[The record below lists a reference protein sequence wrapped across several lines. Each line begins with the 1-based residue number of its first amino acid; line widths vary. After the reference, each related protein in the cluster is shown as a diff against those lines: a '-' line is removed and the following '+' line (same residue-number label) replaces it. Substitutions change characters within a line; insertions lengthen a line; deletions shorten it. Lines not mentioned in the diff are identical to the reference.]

1 MLSNAKPNKLP
12 RQATMKILITGAGGQ
27 LGHETRLMLQNKGVD
42 TFGIG
47 RKDVDFSQPDQV
59 AAYIASQRAD
69 WVINCAAYTQVDK
82 AEDDAELAFRVNRD
96 AAKAV
101 AEGVQSYAGR
111 LLHVSTDFIFDGNHS
126 HPYREH
132 ESANPLGVYGQSK
145 WEGEQAVQKIL
156 PDATILRTAWVYGV
170 HGNNFVKTILRL
182 ASEREELGII
192 DEQIGSPSWTFD
204 ISQAM
209 FALIE
214 KECSGIYHFT
224 NEGVASWYDFALA
237 AINEAKSL
245 GFKLK
250 VKHIKPIPASAY
262 PTPAA
267 RPAYSV
273 LSKEKIRG
281 LLDYKIPHWQASLKI
296 MLEELKRTLMI

>member
-1 MLSNAKPNKLP
+1 
-12 RQATMKILITGAGGQ
+12 MKILITGAGGQ
-27 LGHETRLMLQNKGVD
+27 LGHETRLLLQKKGVHVI
-42 TFGIG
+42 GIG
-47 RKDVDFSQPDQV
+47 RKDVDFSQPEQV

-111 LLHVSTDFIFDGNHS
+111 LLHISTDFIFDGNRS
-126 HPYREH
+126 HPYCEQD
-132 ESANPLGVYGQSK
+132 SANPLGVYGQSK
-145 WEGEQAVQKIL
+145 WEGEQAVWKIL

-170 HGNNFVKTILRL
+170 HGNNFIKTILRL
-182 ASEREELGII
+182 ACEREELGII
-192 DEQIGSPSWTFD
+192 DEQVGSPSWTFD

-209 FALIE
+209 YALIE

-224 NEGVASWYDFALA
+224 NEGVASWYDFALT
-237 AINEAKSL
+237 AINEAKLL

-250 VKHIKPIPASAY
+250 IKRIKPIPARAY

-267 RPAYSV
+267 RPSYSV
-273 LSKEKIRG
+273 LSKEKIRAV
-281 LLDYKIPHWQASLKI
+281 LDYDIPHWQTSLGT
-296 MLEELKRTLMI
+296 MLQQLKNTEDQV

>member
-1 MLSNAKPNKLP
+1 
-12 RQATMKILITGAGGQ
+12 MKILITGAGGQ
-27 LGHETRLMLQNKGVD
+27 LGHETQLMLQHKGIN
-42 TFGIG
+42 TIGIG
-47 RKDVDFSQPDQV
+47 RKDVDFSQPERV
-59 AAYIASQRAD
+59 AEYIASQRAD

-82 AEDDAELAFRVNRD
+82 AEEDAELAFRVNRD

-101 AEGVQSYAGR
+101 AEGVQRYAGR
-111 LLHVSTDFIFDGNHS
+111 LLQVSTDFIFDGKQS
-126 HPYREH
+126 HPYRENDD
-132 ESANPLGVYGQSK
+132 AAPLSVYGQSK
-145 WEGEQAVQKIL
+145 WEGEQAVREIL
-156 PDATILRTAWVYGV
+156 PQAIILRTAWVYGV

-209 FALIE
+209 YALIE
-214 KECSGIYHFT
+214 KERTGIYHFT

-237 AINEAKSL
+237 IVEEAQSL
-245 GFKLK
+245 GFDLKLRR
-250 VKHIKPIPASAY
+250 IKPIPAHAY

-273 LSKEKIRG
+273 LSKEKIRTV
-281 LLDYKIPHWQASLKI
+281 LDYDIPHWKTNLKT
-296 MLEELKRTLMI
+296 MLEELKRISIN